1 MKQKSTTTRK
11 PQMGLTFE
19 DVWAMFQETD
29 KKFQERQEE
38 TDKKFQETA
47 RQIKETHKQ
56 IGELGN
62 KFGAVVEHMMI
73 PNLKEKFN
81 ALGYEFGKVSTNVL
95 IETKEEGTIAEID
108 IFLENGDCALAI
120 EVKSQPTTEGI
131 RNQCKRMERLRKYS
145 DKRNDKRKLYGAIAG
160 AIFNSYA
167 KNYALKQG
175 LYIIEQSGDTVRIIE
190 PSGENTAKAW

>member
-1 MKQKSTTTRK
+1 MEQTTDTARE

-19 DVWAMFQETD
+19 KVWAMFQETD
-29 KKFQERQEE
+29 KKFQETDRQFKE
-38 TDKKFQETA
+38 TDRKIQ
-47 RQIKETHKQ
+47 ETHKQ

-73 PNLKEKFN
+73 PNLKDKFN

-108 IFLENGDCALAI
+108 IFLENGDCAMAV
-120 EVKSQPTTEGI
+120 EVKSSPTTEGI
-131 RNQCKRMERLRKYS
+131 RNHCKRMERLRKYS
-145 DKRNDKRKLYGAIAG
+145 DKRNDKRKLYGAMAG
-160 AIFNSYA
+160 AIFSDNA
-167 KNYALKQG
+167 KRYALKQG
-175 LYIIEQSGDTVRIIE
+175 LYIIEQSGDTVKITE

>member
-1 MKQKSTTTRK
+1 MKQKSATTPK

-19 DVWAMFQETD
+19 DVWAMFQETA
-29 KKFQERQEE
+29 KRQEE
-38 TDKKFQETA
+38 TD
-47 RQIKETHKQ
+47 RQIRETHKQ

-81 ALGYEFGKVSTNVL
+81 ALGYEFGKVSTNVI

-108 IFLENGDCALAI
+108 IFLENGDCA
-120 EVKSQPTTEGI
+120 
-131 RNQCKRMERLRKYS
+131 M
-145 DKRNDKRKLYGAIAG
+145 AG
-160 AIFNSYA
+160 AIFSDNA
-167 KNYALKQG
+167 KKYALKQG

-190 PSGENTAKAW
+190 PSGGNLKE

>member
-1 MKQKSTTTRK
+1 MKQTGKITHK

-19 DVWAMFQETD
+19 DVWAMFQETAR
-29 KKFQERQEE
+29 RQEE
-38 TDKKFQETA
+38 TD

-108 IFLENGDCALAI
+108 IFLENGDCAMAV

-145 DKRNDKRKLYGAIAG
+145 DKRNDKRKLYGAVAG

-167 KNYALKQG
+167 RNYALKQG
-175 LYIIEQSGDTVRIIE
+175 LYLIEQSGDTVRIIE

>member
-1 MKQKSTTTRK
+1 MKQTGKPTRK

-19 DVWAMFQETD
+19 DVWAMFQETH
-29 KKFQERQEE
+29 R
-38 TDKKFQETA
+38 
-47 RQIKETHKQ
+47 Q

-108 IFLENGDCALAI
+108 IFLENGDCAM
-120 EVKSQPTTEGI
+120 TEGI
-131 RNQCKRMERLRKYS
+131 KNQCKRMERLRKYS
-145 DKRNDKRKLYGAIAG
+145 DKRNDRRKLYGAMAG
-160 AIFNSYA
+160 AIFRDNA
-167 KNYALKQG
+167 KRYALKQG
-175 LYIIEQSGDTVRIIE
+175 LYLIEQSGDTVRIIE